1 MGLTSSLYTGLSGLT
16 TNSELISVTG
26 NNIANVNTGGFK
38 ASRLTFESQMSQ
50 LLSSG
55 SAPNAN
61 SGGTNPLQIG
71 MGVRL
76 GDTSRNFNTGNITP
90 TGVNTDLAVEG
101 NGFFMV
107 DFGTGV
113 RYTRAGAFSLDRDF
127 NVTYNGGKVL
137 GYGVDAN
144 FQINQQL
151 GPMNIPVGNMTIA
164 EATRNVK
171 MGGNLNAG
179 GAIATQGTQIT
190 TQALNVI
197 GGGVAT
203 GATNLANLDAG
214 GGVPMFAN
222 GDLITVKNAGKGG
235 AILATHTFRVGAPTG
250 NEDAAGTTMQQFMD
264 FLGQHMGIDSSV
276 GSAGITLNG
285 AGQMVVSGNNG
296 TVNELTLDSAHIIRN
311 AGTAPTQPFTMTK
324 NQNANGES
332 VRTTFLS
339 YDSLGNQLNVDFY
352 VALESKADSG
362 TTWRFYVQSED
373 DTRLTRTLSS
383 GTLSFDPNGQLV
395 SVTNPSF
402 LVHRT
407 DTGAQTPQ
415 TITLEF
421 SGGNSTLS
429 ALKDTASQLSS
440 LSQDGAAKGTLTDF
454 AVSAD
459 GTVVGKFSNS
469 TLRAI
474 GQIVVANFTNPQGL
488 IDEGGNLFSE
498 SVNSGSAQ
506 ILRAGSG
513 GAGRIVGGAL
523 ELSNVE
529 LSQEFINLITAST
542 GFSASSRVLTTS
554 DRLIQELLA
563 TVR

>member
-16 TNSELISVTG
+16 ANSELISVTG
-26 NNIANVNTGGFK
+26 HNISNVNTGGFK

-50 LLSSG
+50 LISSG
-55 SAPNAN
+55 SAPSAT
-61 SGGTNPLQIG
+61 SGGTNPVQIG
-71 MGVRL
+71 LGVRL

-90 TGVNTDLAVEG
+90 TGVNTDMAIEG
-101 NGFFMV
+101 SGFFIV
-107 DFGTGV
+107 DMGNAI

-127 NVTYNGGKVL
+127 NLTYNGGKIQ

-144 FQINQQL
+144 FQVNQQL
-151 GPMNIPVGNMTIA
+151 GPVNIPLGNMTVA
-164 EATRNVK
+164 EATRHVK

-179 GAIATQGTQIT
+179 GAIATQGTNIT
-190 TQALNVI
+190 SQALSEI

-203 GATNLANLDAG
+203 AATDLVDLDAG
-214 GGVPMFAN
+214 GGIPMFAL

-235 AILATHTFRVGAPTG
+235 AIMATHTFRVGPPLG
-250 NEDAAGTTMQQFMD
+250 QEDAFGTTLQDFMD
-264 FLGQHMGIDSSV
+264 FLGQHLGIDTSV
-276 GSAGITLNG
+276 GGAGITLNG
-285 AGQMVVSGNNG
+285 AGQMVIVGNTG
-296 TVNELTLDSAHIIRN
+296 TVNEVTLDSAHIIKN
-311 AGTAPTQPFTMTK
+311 AGTSPTQPFTMTK
-324 NQNANGES
+324 NQSANGES
-332 VRTTFLS
+332 VRTTFLA

-352 VALESKADSG
+352 VALENKADSG

-373 DTRLTRTLSS
+373 DTRLTRVLSS
-383 GTLSFDPNGQLV
+383 GVISFDPNGQLV

-415 TITLEF
+415 TIVLEF
-421 SGGNSTLS
+421 TGGNSTLS
-429 ALKDTASQLSS
+429 ALKDTISHLSS

-454 AVSAD
+454 AVAAD

-488 IDEGGNLFSE
+488 IDEGGNMYSN

-506 ILRAGSG
+506 ILMAGSG

-563 TVR
+563 TIR